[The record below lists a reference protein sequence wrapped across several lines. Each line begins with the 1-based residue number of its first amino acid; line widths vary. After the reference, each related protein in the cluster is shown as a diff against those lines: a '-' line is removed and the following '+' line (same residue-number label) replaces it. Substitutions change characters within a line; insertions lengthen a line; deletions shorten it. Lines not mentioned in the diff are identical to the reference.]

1 MRGRNL
7 CLHLPDRCS
16 DDVCPCGNTE
26 ATAFGGKSS
35 DVAVKENMVMLKKVE
50 SGGSITLNDGLWI
63 LKWDIERS
71 AREKAVRKRDVW
83 VCVANGGSLTLVS
96 ATGAGGHCK
105 RKRERVMH
113 SGRKKTEMCG
123 AVLQAEA
130 ASSLRLRL

>member
-35 DVAVKENMVMLKKVE
+35 DVAVKENMVMLNKVE

-83 VCVANGGSLTLVS
+83 VCVVSEGSVALALTAV
-96 ATGAGGHCK
+96 AVGH
-105 RKRERVMH
+105 RKGV
-113 SGRKKTEMCG
+113 
-123 AVLQAEA
+123 
-130 ASSLRLRL
+130 